1 MTSILSLG
9 PDAQRQV
16 REQLA
21 RAQNRC
27 PKCNTEIGCH
37 GGCDCGYCSPKID
50 ATLIP
55 KYKNRKTVYR
65 STQGFERCYDS
76 KLEARIAQR
85 YDDMVA
91 IGRLRC
97 WVPQIPFLLPGGV
110 RLVVDFMLIWKDG
123 SVSFTDAK
131 GRETQASINKR
142 KQVKAIYGIDVEIV
156 TK

>member
-16 REQLA
+16 REQLQA
-21 RAQNRC
+21 HAK
-27 PKCNTEIGCH
+27 PPT
-37 GGCDCGYCSPKID
+37 P
-50 ATLIP
+50 TP

-76 KLEARIAQR
+76 KFEARTAAY
-85 YDDMVA
+85 YDHLIQ
-91 IGRLRC
+91 IGMLRC
-97 WVPQIPFLLPGGV
+97 WVPQVPFLLPGGV
-110 RLVVDFMLIWKDG
+110 RLVVDFMLMWTG
-123 SVSFTDAK
+123 GEVTFADAK

-142 KQVKAIYGIDVEIV
+142 KQVKAIYGVDVEIV